1 MRKLFFLASFV
12 FVVILSNLVL
22 LEISAEKNII
32 PTWIK
37 NTARWWSDDK
47 VSDVEYINSIKYLIE
62 QKIIKIQ
69 SSSSTDTKASQSQVM
84 TNPNVETDKKVY
96 QQGENIVIK
105 GSGFKDGFVS
115 VGVANDRFAFFVD
128 RTWQNVNVNRTGI
141 GELSGLLSY
150 PFLEAENT
158 GKWKEIKYD
167 VYGTAYLTNAKVDKS
182 GTWSAILNSSQLLEN
197 GYDIRVGQKIFDE
210 DPVKGYK
217 ILSLRT
223 AKTYVTVES
232 PR

>member
-12 FVVILSNLVL
+12 FILIFSNLVL
-22 LEISAEKNII
+22 LEIFADKNII
-32 PTWIK
+32 PIWIK
-37 NTARWWSDDK
+37 NNARWWSDDK
-47 VSDVEYINSIKYLIE
+47 VSDGEYINSIKYLIE
-62 QKIIKIQ
+62 QKIIKIET
-69 SSSSTDTKASQSQVM
+69 SSSIDTKQSISQIMSV
-84 TNPNVETDKKVY
+84 PNVETDKNVY
-96 QQGENIVIK
+96 LPGEDIVIK
-105 GSGFKDGFVS
+105 GYGFKEGVVS

-128 RTWQNVNVNRTGI
+128 RTWQNANLNRTGI
-141 GELSGLLSY
+141 GELSELLSY
-150 PFLEAENT
+150 PFLEVENT

-167 VYGTAYLTNAKVDKS
+167 VYGTAFLTNAKVDKS
-182 GTWSAILNSSQLLEN
+182 GKWSAILNSSKLLED

-232 PR
+232 PS